1 MKGILSMAAAVL
13 VAPLAA
19 FAVEVDGVAARVGT
33 AVILKSD
40 VVQELMRTGQ
50 DESRYGAVRNEMIE
64 RELILAAAADSKMT
78 MQEWVVEDRI
88 RKIIDSSFGGDRN
101 RLIAMLAGQKV
112 SYPEWRKRMRDD
124 MVVAAMRWQMVDKN
138 VNPSPA
144 AIREEYER
152 NPKNYFRDSRVTVSA
167 ILLGPDDAAKKI
179 EVEAALKRESFG
191 EVAKRYSADAR
202 AKDGGQW
209 KDVKPDDV
217 FRPEICA
224 EISKMPVGTISKW
237 VELDGWNFLL
247 RKDAESGGEKMSFA
261 EAYDEIV
268 AAIRRAESKRLYDAW
283 IERLK
288 RETYIKV
295 Y

>member
-1 MKGILSMAAAVL
+1 MAAAVL
-13 VAPLAA
+13 FAPLAA

-40 VVQELMRTGQ
+40 VVHELMRTGL
-50 DESRYGAVRNEMIE
+50 DESRYGEVRNEMIE
-64 RELILAAAADSKMT
+64 RELILAAAADLKMT

-88 RKIIDSSFGGDRN
+88 RKIIDNSFGGDRN
-101 RLIAMLAGQKV
+101 RLIATLAGQKV

-124 MVVAAMRWQMVDKN
+124 MVVAAMRWQTVDRN

-144 AIREEYER
+144 AMREEYER
-152 NPKNYFRDSRVTVSA
+152 NSKSYFRDSRVTVTA
-167 ILLGPDDAAKKI
+167 ILLGPDDAGKKK
-179 EVEAALKRESFG
+179 EVEAALKRESFC

-209 KDVKPDDV
+209 KDVKPEDV

-224 EISKMPVGTISKW
+224 EIAKMPVGTISRW

-261 EAYDEIV
+261 EAYDDIA
-268 AAIRRAESKRLYDAW
+268 AAIRKAESKRLYDAW

>member
-1 MKGILSMAAAVL
+1 MAAAVL
-13 VAPLAA
+13 FAPLAA

-40 VVQELMRTGQ
+40 VVHELMRTWL
-50 DESRYGAVRNEMIE
+50 DESRYGEVRNEMIE

-88 RKIIDSSFGGDRN
+88 RKIIDNSFGGDRN
-101 RLIAMLAGQKV
+101 RLIATLAGQKV
-112 SYPEWRKRMRDD
+112 SDPEWRKRMRDD
-124 MVVAAMRWQMVDKN
+124 MVVAAMRWQTVDRN

-144 AIREEYER
+144 AMREEYER
-152 NPKNYFRDSRVTVSA
+152 NSKSYFRDSRVTVTA
-167 ILLGPDDAAKKI
+167 ILLGPDDAGKKK
-179 EVEAALKRESFG
+179 EVEAALKRESFS

-209 KDVKPDDV
+209 KDVKPEDV
-217 FRPEICA
+217 FRPEICT
-224 EISKMPVGTISKW
+224 EIAKMPVGTISRW

-261 EAYDEIV
+261 EAYDDIA
-268 AAIRRAESKRLYDAW
+268 AAIRKAESKRLYDAW
-283 IERLK
+283 SERLK

>member
-1 MKGILSMAAAVL
+1 
-13 VAPLAA
+13 
-19 FAVEVDGVAARVGT
+19 
-33 AVILKSD
+33 VILKSA
-40 VVQELMRTGQ
+40 VVHERMRTGL
-50 DESRYGAVRNEMIE
+50 DESRYGEVRNEMIE

-88 RKIIDSSFGGDRN
+88 RKIIDNSFGGDRN
-101 RLIAMLAGQKV
+101 RLIATLAGQKV

-124 MVVAAMRWQMVDKN
+124 MVVAAMRWQTVDRN

-144 AIREEYER
+144 AMREEYER
-152 NPKNYFRDSRVTVSA
+152 NSKSYFRDSRVTVTA
-167 ILLGPDDAAKKI
+167 ILLGPDDAGKKK
-179 EVEAALKRESFG
+179 EVEAALKRESFS

-209 KDVKPDDV
+209 KDVKPEDV

-224 EISKMPVGTISKW
+224 EIAKMPVGTISRW

-261 EAYDEIV
+261 EAYDDIA
-268 AAIRRAESKRLYDAW
+268 AAIRKAESKRLYDAW

>member
-1 MKGILSMAAAVL
+1 
-13 VAPLAA
+13 
-19 FAVEVDGVAARVGT
+19 VGT

-167 ILLGPDDAAKKI
+167 ILLGPDDAAKKT

>member
-1 MKGILSMAAAVL
+1 
-13 VAPLAA
+13 
-19 FAVEVDGVAARVGT
+19 
-33 AVILKSD
+33 
-40 VVQELMRTGQ
+40 
-50 DESRYGAVRNEMIE
+50 
-64 RELILAAAADSKMT
+64 
-78 MQEWVVEDRI
+78 
-88 RKIIDSSFGGDRN
+88 
-101 RLIAMLAGQKV
+101 MLAGQKV

-167 ILLGPDDAAKKI
+167 ILLGPDDAAKKT

>member
-1 MKGILSMAAAVL
+1 MAAAVL
-13 VAPLAA
+13 FAPLAA

-40 VVQELMRTGQ
+40 VVHELMRTGL
-50 DESRYGAVRNEMIE
+50 DESRYGEVRNEMIE

-88 RKIIDSSFGGDRN
+88 RKIIDNSFGGDRN
-101 RLIAMLAGQKV
+101 RLIATLAGQKV

-124 MVVAAMRWQMVDKN
+124 MVVAAMRWQTVDRN

-144 AIREEYER
+144 AMREEYER
-152 NPKNYFRDSRVTVSA
+152 NSKSYFRDSRVTVTA
-167 ILLGPDDAAKKI
+167 ILLGPDDAGKKK
-179 EVEAALKRESFG
+179 EVEAALKRESFS

-209 KDVKPDDV
+209 KDVKPEDV
-217 FRPEICA
+217 FRPEICE
-224 EISKMPVGTISKW
+224 EIAGMPVGTISRW

-261 EAYDEIV
+261 EAYDDI
-268 AAIRRAESKRLYDAW
+268 AAAVRKIESKRIYDAW

>member
-1 MKGILSMAAAVL
+1 MAAAVL
-13 VAPLAA
+13 FAPLAA

-40 VVQELMRTGQ
+40 VVHELMRTGL
-50 DESRYGAVRNEMIE
+50 DESRYGEVRNEMIE

-88 RKIIDSSFGGDRN
+88 RKIIDNSFGGDRN
-101 RLIAMLAGQKV
+101 RLIATLAGQKV

-124 MVVAAMRWQMVDKN
+124 MVVAAMRWQTVDRN

-144 AIREEYER
+144 AMREEYER
-152 NPKNYFRDSRVTVSA
+152 NSKSSFRDSRVTVTA
-167 ILLGPDDAAKKI
+167 ILLGPDDAGKKK
-179 EVEAALKRESFG
+179 EVEAALKRESFS

-209 KDVKPDDV
+209 KDVKPEDV

-224 EISKMPVGTISKW
+224 EIAKMPVGTISRW

-261 EAYDEIV
+261 EAYDDIA
-268 AAIRRAESKRLYDAW
+268 AAIRKAESKRLYDAW

>member
-1 MKGILSMAAAVL
+1 MAAAVL

-88 RKIIDSSFGGDRN
+88 RKIIDNSFGGDRN
-101 RLIAMLAGQKV
+101 RLIATLAGQKV

-124 MVVAAMRWQMVDKN
+124 MVVAAMRWQTVDRN

-144 AIREEYER
+144 AMREEYER
-152 NPKNYFRDSRVTVSA
+152 NSKSYFRDSRVTVTA
-167 ILLGPDDAAKKI
+167 ILLGPDDAGKKK
-179 EVEAALKRESFG
+179 EVEAALKRESFS

-209 KDVKPDDV
+209 KDVKPEDV

-224 EISKMPVGTISKW
+224 EIAKMPVGTISRW

-261 EAYDEIV
+261 EAYDDIA
-268 AAIRRAESKRLYDAW
+268 AAIRKAESKRLYDAW

>member
-1 MKGILSMAAAVL
+1 MAAAVL
-13 VAPLAA
+13 FAPLAA

-40 VVQELMRTGQ
+40 VVHELMRTGL
-50 DESRYGAVRNEMIE
+50 DESRYGEVRNEMIE

-88 RKIIDSSFGGDRN
+88 RKIIDNSFGGDRN
-101 RLIAMLAGQKV
+101 RLIATLAGQKV

-124 MVVAAMRWQMVDKN
+124 MVVAAMRWQTVDRN

-144 AIREEYER
+144 AMREEYER
-152 NPKNYFRDSRVTVSA
+152 NSKSYFRDSRVTVTA
-167 ILLGPDDAAKKI
+167 ILLGPDDAGKKK
-179 EVEAALKRESFG
+179 EVEAALKRESFS
-191 EVAKRYSADAR
+191 EVAKRYSADTR

-209 KDVKPDDV
+209 KDVKPEDV

-224 EISKMPVGTISKW
+224 EIAKMPVGTISRW

-261 EAYDEIV
+261 EAYDDIA
-268 AAIRRAESKRLYDAW
+268 AAIRKAESKRLYDAW

>member
-1 MKGILSMAAAVL
+1 MAAAVL
-13 VAPLAA
+13 FAPLAA

-40 VVQELMRTGQ
+40 VVHELMRTGL
-50 DESRYGAVRNEMIE
+50 DESRYGEVRNEMIE

-88 RKIIDSSFGGDRN
+88 RKIIDNSFGGDRN
-101 RLIAMLAGQKV
+101 RLIATLAGQKV

-124 MVVAAMRWQMVDKN
+124 MVVAAMRWQTVDRN

-144 AIREEYER
+144 AMREEYER
-152 NPKNYFRDSRVTVSA
+152 NSKSYFRDSRVTVTA
-167 ILLGPDDAAKKI
+167 ILLGPDDAGKKK
-179 EVEAALKRESFG
+179 EVEAALKRESFS

-209 KDVKPDDV
+209 KDVKPEDV

-224 EISKMPVGTISKW
+224 EIAKMPVGTISRW

-261 EAYDEIV
+261 EAYDDIA
-268 AAIRRAESKRLYDAW
+268 AAIRKAESKRLYDAW

>member
-1 MKGILSMAAAVL
+1 MAAAVL
-13 VAPLAA
+13 FAPLAA

-40 VVQELMRTGQ
+40 VVHELMRTGL
-50 DESRYGAVRNEMIE
+50 DESRYGEVRNEMIE

-88 RKIIDSSFGGDRN
+88 RKIIDNSFGGDRN
-101 RLIAMLAGQKV
+101 RLIATLAGPKV

-124 MVVAAMRWQMVDKN
+124 MVVAAMRWQTVDRN

-144 AIREEYER
+144 AMREEYER
-152 NPKNYFRDSRVTVSA
+152 NSKSYFRDSRVTVTA
-167 ILLGPDDAAKKI
+167 ILLGPDDAGKKK
-179 EVEAALKRESFG
+179 EVEAALKRESFC

-209 KDVKPDDV
+209 KDVKPEDV

-224 EISKMPVGTISKW
+224 EIAKMPVGTISRW

-261 EAYDEIV
+261 EAYDDIA
-268 AAIRRAESKRLYDAW
+268 AAIRKAESKRLYEAW

>member
-1 MKGILSMAAAVL
+1 MAAAVL
-13 VAPLAA
+13 FAPLAA

-40 VVQELMRTGQ
+40 VVHELMRTGL
-50 DESRYGAVRNEMIE
+50 DESRYGEVRNEMIE

-88 RKIIDSSFGGDRN
+88 RKIIDNSFGGDRN
-101 RLIAMLAGQKV
+101 RLIATLAGQKV

-124 MVVAAMRWQMVDKN
+124 MVVAAMRWQTVDRN

-144 AIREEYER
+144 AMREEYER
-152 NPKNYFRDSRVTVSA
+152 NSKSYFRDSRVTVTA
-167 ILLGPDDAAKKI
+167 ILLGPDDAGKKK
-179 EVEAALKRESFG
+179 EVEAALKRESFS

-209 KDVKPDDV
+209 KDVKPEDV

-224 EISKMPVGTISKW
+224 EIAKMPVGTISKW